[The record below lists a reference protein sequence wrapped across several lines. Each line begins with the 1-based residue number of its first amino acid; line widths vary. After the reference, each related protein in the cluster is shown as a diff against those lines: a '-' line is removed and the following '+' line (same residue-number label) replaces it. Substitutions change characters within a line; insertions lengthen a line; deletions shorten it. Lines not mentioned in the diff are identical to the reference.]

1 MDSIMKFVLMNGE
14 TENIKDVYT
23 GDSIPPFYKE
33 AFDEFSQ
40 YKFVGVV
47 SVSPA
52 DLLNVK
58 GIDNELDMEQVRD
71 SRDVSEELIS
81 KLNTKGFDGARLI
94 LTEKIN
100 GKYVVLSG
108 HSRLKYSIEK
118 YKQIL
123 IYVVESTESDY
134 DVHNTLDLQ
143 AALNAE
149 NDVADK
155 VTVENIINIAH
166 VKMNRNLGRSLV
178 LGMPNSP
185 ETINWWLRR
194 IGAHKQYKGID
205 GGQGGLAR
213 VYKDLARTF
222 STGTPEEVG
231 ITPMPGK
238 DQRDSVERM
247 QNKAPDGHAWISLD
261 VSSGATT
268 NSQALV
274 GRVAKCVAAGAEEI
288 NIVVGSNEQDSVAM
302 VHWNRYLLIEDFF
315 DKINETLVG
324 LAKLVDLKAVRMPQE
339 SWEKKIKLW
348 TFANTMDETKLIGI
362 DNPYGF
368 AFPLVPTSLGML
380 ETKASQGINKTKY
393 LRRKKAA

>member
-134 DVHNTLDLQ
+134 DVNNTLDLQ

-166 VKMNRNLGRSLV
+166 VKMNRNLGRKQLIGGCVVLEHTSNTKVLMEAKAVWLEYIKILLVHSVPEHQKKLV
-178 LGMPNSP
+178 LPLCR
-185 ETINWWLRR
+185 E
-194 IGAHKQYKGID
+194 
-205 GGQGGLAR
+205 
-213 VYKDLARTF
+213 
-222 STGTPEEVG
+222 
-231 ITPMPGK
+231 
-238 DQRDSVERM
+238 
-247 QNKAPDGHAWISLD
+247 
-261 VSSGATT
+261 
-268 NSQALV
+268 
-274 GRVAKCVAAGAEEI
+274 
-288 NIVVGSNEQDSVAM
+288 
-302 VHWNRYLLIEDFF
+302 
-315 DKINETLVG
+315 KINEIVL
-324 LAKLVDLKAVRMPQE
+324 RE
-339 SWEKKIKLW
+339 C
-348 TFANTMDETKLIGI
+348 
-362 DNPYGF
+362 
-368 AFPLVPTSLGML
+368 
-380 ETKASQGINKTKY
+380 KTKHQMGTHGSVWMF
-393 LRRKKAA
+393 LVEQLPTRRLSLVE